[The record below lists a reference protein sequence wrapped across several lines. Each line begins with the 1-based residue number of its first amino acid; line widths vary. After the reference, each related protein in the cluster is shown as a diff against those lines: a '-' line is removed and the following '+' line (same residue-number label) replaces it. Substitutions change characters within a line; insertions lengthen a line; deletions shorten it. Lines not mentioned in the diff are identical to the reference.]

1 MAKIDLL
8 FIFYIF
14 DAPLFFI
21 PLKVFIRQYI
31 SECAIICF
39 SLFLVLSDTPL
50 QHSVL
55 LTNSLFVLQCILYSM
70 TISLFIRVQ
79 VYILAYL
86 AIRTIVCA
94 NYDNLILNCLE
105 F

>member
-8 FIFYIF
+8 FSFYIF
-14 DAPLFFI
+14 DAPLLFYTI
-21 PLKVFIRQYI
+21 ESLPSTINI

-39 SLFLVLSDTPL
+39 SLFQLLSDTPL

-55 LTNSLFVLQCILYSM
+55 LTTSLFVLQCSLYLM

-86 AIRTIVCA
+86 ANRTIVCS
-94 NYDNLILNCLE
+94 NYNLILNCLE